1 MKLTAI
7 VVAALL
13 SAAPATAAPTD
24 WVERNRVAILTDYV
38 ELLKIPNVASNIP
51 DIRRNADHIMAMM
64 AKRGLKPRLLE
75 GNSTNVPPAIYGEWL
90 VPGATRTLVLYAH
103 YDGQP
108 VTPEDWKSTA
118 PFEPRFYSDR
128 LDRGGKPL
136 PMPISGTTLNPDW
149 RIYGRAASDDKLGV
163 MALLSAV
170 DALKAEGKRP
180 AFNLKIFLEGE
191 EEAGSPNLAALLDK
205 HGGALKSD
213 GWVIFDGPAHP
224 SGRPQA
230 VLGARGVVGVNVTI
244 HGPLRPLHS
253 GHYGNWAPNPA
264 LMLAQ
269 LLASMKDPEGK
280 ILVAGWDD
288 DVVALTAAEQA
299 AVAAVP
305 SPDGDVKRDLGL
317 ARNEGGARL
326 LAEAIQSPSLN
337 IGGIRAADVGDKARN
352 VIPST
357 AAAYLDLRLV
367 KGNDHR
373 RQVAKL
379 VRHIGGQGFTVLERD
394 PTVEERRRFPR
405 IATVVAGPGYNAE
418 RTALDAP
425 LAASVI
431 ATLRA
436 RGAAVVLPTMG
447 GSLPLYLLREQLGV
461 DSVTL
466 SLANHDNNQ
475 HAEDENLRLGNLW
488 QAIEIAAAV
497 MQMR

>member
-1 MKLTAI
+1 MRWTLMTM
-7 VVAALL
+7 AALL
-13 SAAPATAAPTD
+13 AAPASAAPAD
-24 WVERNRVAILTDYV
+24 WVQRNRTAILADYI
-38 ELLKIPNVASNIP
+38 ELLAIPNVASNIP
-51 DIRRNADHIMAMM
+51 DIRRNADHIIKMM

-75 GNSTNVPPAIYGEWL
+75 GDSAAVPPAIYGEWL
-90 VPGATRTLVLYAH
+90 VPGATRTLILYAH

-108 VTPEDWKSTA
+108 VSPEDWKSTK

-128 LDRGGKPL
+128 LDRGGTPL
-136 PMPISGTTLNPDW
+136 PTPAAGTTINPEW

-163 MALLSAV
+163 MAILSAV

-191 EEAGSPNLAALLDK
+191 EEAGSPNLSALLEK
-205 HGGALKSD
+205 HRDTIKSD

-224 SGRPQA
+224 SGLPQA
-230 VLGARGVVGVNVTI
+230 VLGARGVVGVNITI

-264 LMLAQ
+264 MMLAQ
-269 LLASMKDPEGK
+269 LLASMKDADGK

-288 DVVALTAAEQA
+288 DVVPLTGAERA

-305 SPDGDVKRDLGL
+305 SPDAELRRDLGL
-317 ARNEGGARL
+317 GRNEGGARL

-337 IGGIRAADVGDKARN
+337 IGGIRSADVGDKARN
-352 VIPST
+352 VVPST

-367 KGNDHR
+367 KGNDHK

-379 VRHIGGQGFTVLERD
+379 VRHFEGQGFTVLDRA
-394 PTVEERRRFPR
+394 PTVEERQRFPR
-405 IATVVAGPGYNAE
+405 IATVAAGPGYNAE
-418 RTALDAP
+418 RTSLDAP
-425 LAASVI
+425 LATAVI
-431 ATLRA
+431 AALKA

-447 GSLPLYLLREQLGV
+447 GSLPLYLLRERPGV